1 MQKTLNILLPVLNEQ
16 DRLESGVRTLAAFM
30 TEHNIPCILTII
42 DNGSTDATQ
51 EIALSLADSGGG
63 TMDSKETSPNG
74 ERCPLF
80 SKETARRLF
89 SKEATLCHDFASA
102 KSRNDDETTQTPTLC
117 DSKILDEKCGLQV
130 KSQGSYLSGDLW
142 NFSPLPHFSL
152 KAESRKAQSP
162 IAIEYL
168 RLNQKGVGL
177 ALQAGIDHNN
187 SRQCKS
193 AFIGYMDIDL
203 STNLC
208 HLLEVY
214 ESLCAGSA
222 VVVGSRLLQDSK
234 VIGRSLKREIIS
246 KSLNAII
253 KAALHTS
260 FSDAMCGFKFY
271 QADIATLLRQKCSDD
286 PSWFYCAQMLIQ
298 AQALGIEIEE
308 IPVQW
313 EDDPLGSK
321 VQIVKLAR
329 IYLKEIYRLRPLR
342 QAILAH
348 KRSKISQ
355 SNAAK

>member
-16 DRLESGVRTLAAFM
+16 YRLESGVRTLRAFM
-30 TEHNIPCILTII
+30 IEHNIPCILTII
-42 DNGSTDATQ
+42 DNGSTDHTQ

-63 TMDSKETSPNG
+63 AMDY
-74 ERCPLF
+74 
-80 SKETARRLF
+80 
-89 SKEATLCHDFASA
+89 HDFDKS
-102 KSRNDDETTQTPTLC
+102 KSRNDGIKVDSSNEAQHLTNLAQDSRISKDAALC
-117 DSKILDEKCGLQV
+117 DEKTGQSRSFFSRAKSTSQV
-130 KSQGSYLSGDLW
+130 K
-142 NFSPLPHFSL
+142 
-152 KAESRKAQSP
+152 SP

-187 SRQCKS
+187 SRKYKS

-246 KSLNAII
+246 RSLNAII
-253 KAALHTS
+253 KATLHTS

-313 EDDPLGSK
+313 EDDSLGSK
-321 VQIVKLAR
+321 VQITNLAR
-329 IYLKEIYRLRPLR
+329 IYLKEIYRLRTLR

-348 KRSKISQ
+348 KHSKLPQ
-355 SNAAK
+355 NNAVK

>member
-63 TMDSKETSPNG
+63 TMD
-74 ERCPLF
+74 
-80 SKETARRLF
+80 
-89 SKEATLCHDFASA
+89 CHANASA
-102 KSRNDDETTQTPTLC
+102 LARNDDETTQIPTPC
-117 DSKILDEKCGLQV
+117 DSKILDEKCGLQG
-130 KSQGSYLSGDLW
+130 KSQGSYLSGNDRRD
-142 NFSPLPHFSL
+142 FSPLPHFSL
-152 KAESRKAQSP
+152 KAESR

-208 HLLEVY
+208 HLLEAY
-214 ESLCAGSA
+214 ESLCVGSM
-222 VVVGSRLLQDSK
+222 VVVGSRLLQGSR

-321 VQIVKLAR
+321 VQITKLAR

-348 KRSKISQ
+348 KRSKLSQ

>member
-1 MQKTLNILLPVLNEQ
+1 MPACRAKPTPFWFRRRYSMAMR
-16 DRLESGVRTLAAFM
+16 DSAF
-30 TEHNIPCILTII
+30 
-42 DNGSTDATQ
+42 S
-51 EIALSLADSGGG
+51 
-63 TMDSKETSPNG
+63 
-74 ERCPLF
+74 
-80 SKETARRLF
+80 
-89 SKEATLCHDFASA
+89 
-102 KSRNDDETTQTPTLC
+102 
-117 DSKILDEKCGLQV
+117 EKCGLQG
-130 KSQGSYLSGDLW
+130 KSQGSYLSGNDRRD
-142 NFSPLPHFSL
+142 FSPLPHFSL
-152 KAESRKAQSP
+152 KAESR

-208 HLLEVY
+208 HLLEAY
-214 ESLCAGSA
+214 ESLCVGSM
-222 VVVGSRLLQDSK
+222 VVVGSRLLQGSR

-321 VQIVKLAR
+321 VQITKLAR

-348 KRSKISQ
+348 KRSKLSQ

>member
-1 MQKTLNILLPVLNEQ
+1 MQKILNILLPVLNEQ

-51 EIALSLADSGGG
+51 EIALSLADSGG
-63 TMDSKETSPNG
+63 
-74 ERCPLF
+74 
-80 SKETARRLF
+80 
-89 SKEATLCHDFASA
+89 
-102 KSRNDDETTQTPTLC
+102 
-117 DSKILDEKCGLQV
+117 
-130 KSQGSYLSGDLW
+130 
-142 NFSPLPHFSL
+142 
-152 KAESRKAQSP
+152 KAQSR
-162 IAIEYL
+162 ITIEYL

-208 HLLEVY
+208 HLLEAY
-214 ESLCAGSA
+214 ESLCVGSA
-222 VVVGSRLLQDSK
+222 VVVGSRLLQGSR

-321 VQIVKLAR
+321 VQITKLAR

-348 KRSKISQ
+348 KRSKLSQ